1 MALRRTRLVAAVA
14 AAGFLASACGG
25 TGSAGMAGATP
36 DVEAAAAVAGTPGT
50 PGAPGSP
57 GTGGTPLATPTTPT
71 PVSTATATAGHGEG
85 TLTVLALNGY
95 VEWGG
100 TDPTVNW
107 VRGFEARTGCKI
119 SLKYYDPGQAPPP
132 DDFAPASFD
141 VISATP
147 ELAGKLIGERKV
159 APLDTTLVDGYDKI
173 PKRLR
178 GLRAFTQDDRVYG
191 VPYLW
196 GLNEVLYD
204 TTKVDPEDA
213 GAIFKDKGPVLFRD
227 SPLSIADAALVLKSR
242 GMDIK
247 DPFELTPAQLD
258 AALALFSAGKPSAGP
273 AGSPSAGPSAGS
285 STGSSTGS
293 SARPSAGASGR
304 ASGGLSGASGE
315 RAYWRDPIEVVEGFA
330 SGSVRLAEGTP
341 YHLDVLKRGHKPVEA
356 LGERPVTGWVDSWMV
371 SSAAAHPACA
381 AQWLSWTASADVQRK
396 ASAWVG
402 LAPANPGACTGRTR
416 RICADYR
423 VGEPHEFKGVYFAAR
438 PADYTQWAER
448 WRQLVG

>member
-25 TGSAGMAGATP
+25 TGQTSTAQISTARAGTAGAAP
-36 DVEAAAAVAGTPGT
+36 DVKAAAALPVT
-50 PGAPGSP
+50 PGALGSP
-57 GTGGTPLATPTTPT
+57 GTGGGPLATPATPTPPT
-71 PVSTATATAGHGEG
+71 PVSSATATAGRGEG
-85 TLTVLALNGY
+85 MVTVMALNGY

-107 VRGFEARTGCKI
+107 VRGFEDRTGCKVG
-119 SLKYYDPGQAPPP
+119 LKYYDPGQAAPP

-159 APLDTTLVDGYDKI
+159 APLDTTLIDGYDKI

-178 GLRAFTQDDRVYG
+178 GLGAFTQDDRVYG

-204 TTKVDPEDA
+204 TTKVDPEDP

-258 AALALFSAGKPSAGP
+258 AALALFSAGKPSASA
-273 AGSPSAGPSAGS
+273 AGSPSAGPSAS
-285 STGSSTGS
+285 SSAGS
-293 SARPSAGASGR
+293 SAGLSGR
-304 ASGGLSGASGE
+304 AGE
-315 RAYWRDPIEVVEGFA
+315 RAYWRDPIEVVQGFA
-330 SGSVRLAEGTP
+330 TGSVRLAQGTP
-341 YHLDVLKRGHKPVEA
+341 YHLDVLKRGHKPVKA
-356 LGERPVTGWVDSWMV
+356 VDERPVTGWVDSWMV

-416 RICADYR
+416 RICADYH
-423 VGEPHEFKGVYFAAR
+423 VGDPHEFKGVYFAAR
-438 PADYTQWAER
+438 PADYPQWVER
-448 WRQLVG
+448 WRRLVG